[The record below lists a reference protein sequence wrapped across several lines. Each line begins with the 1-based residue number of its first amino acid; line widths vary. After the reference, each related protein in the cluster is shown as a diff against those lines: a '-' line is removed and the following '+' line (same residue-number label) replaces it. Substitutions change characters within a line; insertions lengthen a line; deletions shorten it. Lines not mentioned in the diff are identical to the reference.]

1 MACEIGAVTFRVL
14 YASLDSF
21 KEVKGK
27 EVPKV
32 TDYEILSL
40 VITVISLLIGVVSL
54 LLKAFEYLDSRYRRK

>member
-1 MACEIGAVTFRVL
+1 
-14 YASLDSF
+14 
-21 KEVKGK
+21 
-27 EVPKV
+27 V

>member
-1 MACEIGAVTFRVL
+1 M
-14 YASLDSF
+14 
-21 KEVKGK
+21 
-27 EVPKV
+27 

>member
-1 MACEIGAVTFRVL
+1 M
-14 YASLDSF
+14 DSS

-40 VITVISLLIGVVSL
+40 VITVISLLVGVISL
-54 LLKAFEYLDSRYRRK
+54 LLKAFAFLDSRYKRK